1 MLRNNDALRLV
12 TKILF
17 SVPCEINR
25 LNWEDEITAVNRR
38 HGERSS
44 RTYAELHDS
53 HLNNNYRREG

>member
-12 TKILF
+12 TETLF

-25 LNWEDEITAVNRR
+25 LNWEDEITAVNR
-38 HGERSS
+38 GERSS